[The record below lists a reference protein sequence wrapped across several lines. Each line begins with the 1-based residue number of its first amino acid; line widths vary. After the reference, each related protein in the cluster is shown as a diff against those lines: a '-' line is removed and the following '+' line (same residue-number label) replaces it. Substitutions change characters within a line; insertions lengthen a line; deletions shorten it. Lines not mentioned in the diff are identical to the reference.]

1 MLKRDSQESATIRI
15 GSPMEIASILHR
27 ISLPI
32 GNTPIVH
39 LDINVNGVKRLLM
52 LKLEAYNPCGSLKDR
67 VAAALIDSVSD
78 RVDQDTGII
87 ESTSGNLGVAMA
99 AICNQRGIN
108 FNAVVDPRSSP
119 LLIER
124 MRRFGAA
131 VTVIDE
137 PDSNGGYLLNRI
149 RHVRDQLILQ
159 PGLVWTNQYESDENP
174 RAHSLSTAPE
184 LLRQVSGC
192 ATILIPVSTG
202 GTLAGFTWFAE
213 ENNLTWRL
221 IGVDVAG
228 SSALGRTAGPRIL
241 SGIGSSRNSYFLNL
255 DRVESVY
262 VQAAEAIS
270 SCMWLADCAGV
281 DVGGSS
287 GATVAAALRM
297 LRNDPGLHD
306 LVCICPD
313 GADRYVTTI
322 YQLNWRKAHGLTSLQ
337 AGEGVELLNV
347 QYTD

>member
-1 MLKRDSQESATIRI
+1 MDVMSIR
-15 GSPMEIASILHR
+15 HR

-32 GNTPIVH
+32 GATPIVQLH
-39 LDINVNGVKRLLM
+39 LNVNGVKRQLG

-67 VAAALIDSVSD
+67 VAAALIDNVVD
-78 RVDQDTGII
+78 RVDHEAGII

-99 AICNQRGIN
+99 AICNQRGLY
-108 FNAVVDPRSSP
+108 FNAVVDPHASP

-124 MRRFGAA
+124 MRRLGAM

-137 PDSNGGYLLNRI
+137 PDSTGGYLMNRI
-149 RHVRDQLILQ
+149 RHVRDQLAVR
-159 PGLVWTNQYESDENP
+159 PGLVWTNQYENDENP
-174 RAHSLSTAPE
+174 RAHSRSTAPE
-184 LLRQVSGC
+184 LFRQVSGS
-192 ATILIPVSTG
+192 ATIFVPVSTG

-213 ENNLTWRL
+213 AQNLAWRL

-228 SSALGRTAGPRIL
+228 SAALGQTAGPRIL

-255 DRVESVY
+255 DKVESVY
-262 VQAAEAIS
+262 VHSAEAIS
-270 SCMWLADCAGV
+270 ACMWLADYARV

-297 LRNDPGLHD
+297 LRHDPGLQD

-313 GADRYVTTI
+313 GADRYLSTI
-322 YQLNWRKAHGLTSLQ
+322 YQSNWREAHGVIDVRI
-337 AGEGVELLNV
+337 GEGLELLNV
-347 QYTD
+347 QYIA